1 MRRSALSFIGLTS
14 LIGLLIS
21 GCEFGSESETG
32 AYTNFP
38 VAPLAVEYYDDTGAT
53 SGRVIFDYS
62 KPMHIQSRYL
72 TLGDDGVWDTTD
84 DTSSHFL
91 ECLYESAD
99 DTPPRQRW
107 LPLVATRRSPS
118 GANALSLVNM
128 ADGENMFCPAL
139 SGHHLIREAR
149 CLEDNCHGA
158 STIYGS
164 GFELSISRERHN
176 NTITETQTMQHY
188 DSGSREDWLQQ
199 TQESRITLDEQ
210 SRPIEVNIEMTVTNT
225 MDDLTIDVCHAGSN
239 AALELLLYRSC
250 KTAKESIRYSYTD
263 SAIARQTDYYNG
275 WTFTHMEN
283 SLRTVDT
290 ENNVLI
296 ITSDTNL
303 HTSVPDPTENKY
315 YFNARGQIT
324 SSTTRKAGA
333 DGTLHTPDDDTAS
346 GPQYFYRADGQ
357 PQRVEYGYGSVDEY
371 RYDDFGRLVK
381 TLYFSPGKDTPTRK
395 TEYTYND
402 AHKTKK
408 TFYQAVSEDDPT
420 LVKTSTIYFLSAP
433 AGFPINFSPDTP
445 QRSELPTMKSIM
457 SRFDNPS

>member
-1 MRRSALSFIGLTS
+1 MRRSALPFTWLTC
-14 LIGLLIS
+14 LTGLLVS
-21 GCEFGSESETG
+21 GCEFENESSKG
-32 AYTNFP
+32 AVTKLP
-38 VAPLAVEYYDDTGAT
+38 VTPLAVEYYDETGAAN
-53 SGRVIFDYS
+53 GRVIFDYS
-62 KPMHIQSRYL
+62 EPMHIQSRYL
-72 TLGDDGVWDTTD
+72 TPGDDGIWDTND
-84 DTSSHFL
+84 DTNAQFL
-91 ECLYESAD
+91 ECLYEPAD
-99 DTPPRQRW
+99 DALPRQRW
-107 LPLVATRRSPS
+107 LPLVAQRRSPS
-118 GANALSLVNM
+118 GAVGIAVTNSP
-128 ADGENMFCPAL
+128 DGESMHCPES
-139 SGHHLIREAR
+139 SGHQLIREAR
-149 CLEDNCHGA
+149 CLEGYCLSA
-158 STIYGS
+158 SN
-164 GFELSISRERHN
+164 GFDFIISRERN
-176 NTITETQTMQHY
+176 NNMITETQTMQYY
-188 DSGSREDWLQQ
+188 DSGSRVDWLQQ
-199 TQESRITLDEQ
+199 IQESRITLDEQ
-210 SRPIEVNIEMTVTNT
+210 RRPIEVNIEMTVTNIF
-225 MDDLTIDVCHAGSN
+225 DDILIDVCHAGSN

-408 TFYQAVSEDDPT
+408 TFYQTVSEDDLT

-433 AGFPINFSPDTP
+433 AGFPINFVVV
-445 QRSELPTMKSIM
+445 
-457 SRFDNPS
+457 N